1 MKKNIVIIS
10 VSILIILSFIYL
22 ICLFMG
28 KFVEYEVLSIE
39 EAPKFIQDNIQ
50 VVDKSRFRILHD
62 ENKTYIYYKSDHVLN
77 EYITTDLDLKIMGGN
92 YVATGTVE
100 YAVNDGKVSYDSLI
114 KFDKILDQEII
125 LKEIDK
131 R

>member
-10 VSILIILSFIYL
+10 VSILIILSCIYL
-22 ICLFMG
+22 IYLFIS
-28 KFVEYEVLSIE
+28 KFVEYEVLTIE
-39 EAPKFIQDNIQ
+39 EAPKFILDNIQ
-50 VVDKSRFRILHD
+50 DVDKFRIFQD
-62 ENKTYIYYKSDHVLN
+62 ENKTYIYYKSDHVPN
-77 EYITTDLDLKIMGGN
+77 EYITTALDLKIIGGK

-114 KFDKILDQEII
+114 KFDKILDKDII